1 MAQKYIWIFTCSHHM
16 FWDAISFLRGKVKD
30 NCELWGTDY
39 AWGIFSDIPLFS
51 PSHDLHARKKYDY
64 YFVSSC
70 YSICL
75 RMSGRLIIQTSCR
88 KENCTFWSPSLDL
101 GAIVFQIWFLIFGI
115 ILWAGYAN
123 AVAETKSVFSAAKNV
138 SLQY

>member
-1 MAQKYIWIFTCSHHM
+1 MSERHFQIC
-16 FWDAISFLRGKVKD
+16 LRVQGPAVR
-30 NCELWGTDY
+30 Y
-39 AWGIFSDIPLFS
+39 LFYT
-51 PSHDLHARKKYDY
+51 PA
-64 YFVSSC
+64 C

-101 GAIVFQIWFLIFGI
+101 GAIVFQIGFLIFGI